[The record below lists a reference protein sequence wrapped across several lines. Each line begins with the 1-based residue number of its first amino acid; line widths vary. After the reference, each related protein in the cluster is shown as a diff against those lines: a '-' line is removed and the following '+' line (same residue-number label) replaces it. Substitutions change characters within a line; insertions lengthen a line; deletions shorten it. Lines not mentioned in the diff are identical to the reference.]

1 MALRHPAAGLTLV
14 AAVAAAAALLGPASA
29 RAARMHAFSA
39 RYAGTGSGHVG
50 NGKAS
55 GSATI
60 RGTGTPIGA
69 GTLTGSATGTFTS
82 ATCVVFSGRARL
94 VGRHGSLRLVV
105 RGARACA
112 SEPGARLVS
121 FSGTARV
128 ASSSGV
134 FGRASGTLSFHG
146 TYVQETH
153 AVTVS
158 FRGRIKY

>member
-1 MALRHPAAGLTLV
+1 L
-14 AAVAAAAALLGPASA
+14 
-29 RAARMHAFSA
+29 HAFSA
-39 RYAGTGSGHVG
+39 RYAGTGSGHVS

-60 RGTGTPIGA
+60 RGTGRPIGV
-69 GTLTGSATGTFTS
+69 GTLTGSATGTFTTQ
-82 ATCVVFSGRARL
+82 TCVVFGGRAKL
-94 VGRHGSLRLVV
+94 TGPHGSLRLVV
-105 RGARACA
+105 HRGVACA
-112 SEPGARLVS
+112 SGPGAKLVA

-128 ASSSGV
+128 VGSTGV

-146 TYVQETH
+146 TYARGTR